1 MVGPYFKTKQQSPQ
15 TDHPDDLPQVPNG
28 KLEHLKRVPHR
39 LTPKLVLLQETDLGK
54 EAACPAP
61 GIGFYSLLGLLL
73 LLCQFCPRKWAVRNA
88 VLVLTL
94 PGFQV

>member
-1 MVGPYFKTKQQSPQ
+1 MVRPYFKTKQQSPQ

-39 LTPKLVLLQETDLGK
+39 LTPKLVLQLLLCCLLQETDLGK

-73 LLCQFCPRKWAVRNA
+73 LLCHFCPWK
-88 VLVLTL
+88 
-94 PGFQV
+94 